1 MAKALTAGFI
11 ALVLV
16 AVSFL
21 SLGATAFAQ
30 ETDATGISV
39 LSFNVSPSEPAPGE
53 TVTVTASVTNPNTT
67 AIEEVLEVTVDGQ
80 VVASTPVSL
89 EAGETGDVTFSF
101 NAPVAGD
108 VELMVGEKTKVI
120 TVAGQEPVK
129 PSEGRMR
136 VGPSVRLDTRQ
147 SEITRQQDAVI
158 DLFWNNSSLNDLATH
173 IEVSMDVPSG
183 LYMYSQ
189 DGAMAC
195 AAGRCQGT
203 FTAPPGSIRN
213 MPIIVKGDSA
223 GNYFIHMN
231 GRYWPENDRD
241 NWTPMS
247 LSTPIRVVGPS
258 PKPQDPRPTSDLGT
272 SPAGSVLEAGPDME
286 NAWWLTPMALVMWA
300 LLAMVVVVTAGF
312 RAISRTVR
320 AARSEPPT
328 IEIG

>member
-213 MPIIVKGDSA
+213 MPIIVKADSA
-223 GNYFIHMN
+223 GNYFIHMS

-258 PKPQDPRPTSDLGT
+258 PKPQDSRPTSDLGP
-272 SPAGSVLEAGPDME
+272 SPSASALEAGSDMVKT
-286 NAWWLTPMALVMWA
+286 WWLTPMALVMWA
-300 LLAMVVVVTAGF
+300 LLAMVVVVMAGF

>member
-1 MAKALTAGFI
+1 MTRVLTAGFI
-11 ALVLV
+11 ALAVV

-21 SLGATAFAQ
+21 SIGATAFAQ
-30 ETDATGISV
+30 ESDTTSISV
-39 LSFNVSPSEPAPGE
+39 LSFEVSPSEPAPGE
-53 TVTVTASVTNPNTT
+53 TVTVTASVNNPGTT
-67 AIEEVLEVTVDGQ
+67 TVEEVLEVTVNGL
-80 VVASTPVSL
+80 VVASSPVSL
-89 EAGETGDVTFSF
+89 ESGETGDVTFSF
-101 NAPVAGD
+101 NAPVAGE
-108 VELMVGEKTKVI
+108 VELMVGEITKVI
-120 TVAGQEPVK
+120 TVGAQEPVK

-147 SEITRQQDAVI
+147 SKITSQQDAVI

-203 FTAPPGSIRN
+203 FTAPPGSVRN
-213 MPIIVKGDSA
+213 MPIIIKADSA

-231 GRYWPENDRD
+231 GRYWPQNDRD
-241 NWTPMS
+241 KWTPMS
-247 LSTPIRVVGPS
+247 LSTPIRVMEPS
-258 PKPQDPRPTSDLGT
+258 PKPGDPRPTSNIEP
-272 SPAGSVLEAGPDME
+272 SPSGAALEAGSDMGK
-286 NAWWLTPMALVMWA
+286 AWWLTPMALVMWSLMA
-300 LLAMVVVVTAGF
+300 IVLVVMAGF